1 MSILNKH
8 ETYNEKYNQRLFK
21 ILSVF
26 LNLAPDYIDSNM
38 INEIT
43 CGDNTVEEFAFANL
57 AATACGLDVFD
68 DPEDKLFFRS
78 HFLPCF
84 KKLDAAPY
92 FEDEYYKNIIFPKDK
107 IGNWSFEKRVCKP
120 YEAFVYDDP
129 LIFPDGKILPRI
141 GFFDVEYPFPAVLE
155 NGREWMT
162 LMPNET
168 NTTKPALD
176 KASGKV
182 LTYGL
187 GLGYFTYM
195 ASIKKNVTSVTVVER
210 SSDVIELFEKLI
222 LPQFPDPKKIE
233 IVQSDAFDFAE
244 NSMKDGA
251 FDSVF
256 VDIWHDPSDGCDLYL
271 KMKQY
276 EYLLP
281 NAKFTYWVEETL
293 KLYI

>member
-1 MSILNKH
+1 MSLLNKN
-8 ETYNEKYNQRLFK
+8 ETYNEKSNQRLFK
-21 ILSVF
+21 ILSVY
-26 LNLAPDYIDSNM
+26 LNLAPDFIDSAM

-43 CGDNTVEEFAFANL
+43 GGDTAGDEFAFANL

-68 DPEDKLFFRS
+68 NPTDKQFFRS

-84 KKLDAAPY
+84 KKLDATPY
-92 FEDEYYKNIIFPKDK
+92 FDDPYYKNITFPK
-107 IGNWSFEKRVCKP
+107 GNVGDWSFETRICKP

-129 LIFPDGKILPRI
+129 KIFPDGKILPQI

-176 KASGKV
+176 IAEGKV
-182 LTYGL
+182 LTFGL
-187 GLGYFTYM
+187 GLGYFAYM
-195 ASIKKNVTSVTVVER
+195 AAIKPDVESVTVVER
-210 SSDVIELFEKLI
+210 SRDVIELFNKFI
-222 LPQFPDPKKIE
+222 LPQFPNPKKVE
-233 IVQSDAFDFAE
+233 IVESDAFDFAE
-244 NSMKDGA
+244 NRMKDGA
-251 FDSVF
+251 YDSVF
-256 VDIWHDPSDGCDLYL
+256 VDIWHDPSDGCELYL
-271 KMKQY
+271 KMKEY

-281 NAKFTYWVEETL
+281 NAKFAYWVEKTL